1 MRQSRSRHTAT
12 NYLLTLVLVVGGDCE
27 HGVLDVLVLVHLRL
41 VQALVEV
48 GRVVIL
54 VRDADTDELGHCGG
68 TIRYCMFMLNKTQSD
83 DRSGYIIM
91 SRI

>member
-12 NYLLTLVLVVGGDCE
+12 NYLLTLVLVVGGDGE

-54 VRDADTDELGHCGG
+54 VRDADTDELGHCSG
-68 TIRYCMFMLNKTQSD
+68 TIRYCMF
-83 DRSGYIIM
+83 I
-91 SRI
+91 

>member
-1 MRQSRSRHTAT
+1 M
-12 NYLLTLVLVVGGDCE
+12 
-27 HGVLDVLVLVHLRL
+27 LDVLVLVHLRL

-54 VRDADTDELGHCGG
+54 VRDANTDELGHCSW
-68 TIRYCMFMLNKTQSD
+68 TIRYCMLFMLNKTQSD
-83 DRSGYIIM
+83 NGRSGYIIM